1 MSGFGAAGAPPAPS
15 IDGWKHLR
23 TGKVRDLYTNESG
36 ELLIVASDRI
46 SAFDWVL
53 PTLIP
58 NKGAVLTQIS
68 LWWFEQLKHLVP
80 NHIIG
85 TDVPDSLDKRLQA
98 RPAHLER
105 LALLKPKAAQA
116 APKPEVFTRA
126 SVTKDTTGPVILVSA
141 PKLKAKASLNI
152 IQPEPMSQT
161 TVLCCC
167 CNMACWQV
175 RAALAMTS

>member
-1 MSGFGAAGAPPAPS
+1 
-15 IDGWKHLR
+15 LR

-85 TDVPDSLDKRLQA
+85 TDANRSCWA
-98 RPAHLER
+98 R
-105 LALLKPKAAQA
+105 
-116 APKPEVFTRA
+116 
-126 SVTKDTTGPVILVSA
+126 S
-141 PKLKAKASLNI
+141 N
-152 IQPEPMSQT
+152 
-161 TVLCCC
+161 C
-167 CNMACWQV
+167 
-175 RAALAMTS
+175 